1 MRYPLG
7 ALFLAS
13 CTMLAPL
20 PAGHQMAEKPASAIH
35 AEPGNWTETETRK
48 PKPRISAS
56 SPSPSSSPSSE
67 IASCATLDAGDMKE
81 TIKAKLDC
89 ITENAR
95 RDPPQSARVP

>member
-13 CTMLAPL
+13 CSMLAPL
-20 PAGHQMAEKPASAIH
+20 PAEHQMAEEPATTIH
-35 AEPGNWTETETRK
+35 PELGNGTETRK
-48 PKPRISAS
+48 PKPRISS
-56 SPSPSSSPSSE
+56 SPSPSSE

>member
-1 MRYPLG
+1 MRYPLV

-13 CTMLAPL
+13 CSMLAPL
-20 PAGHQMAEKPASAIH
+20 PAEHQMAEEPATTIH
-35 AEPGNWTETETRK
+35 PELGNGTETRK
-48 PKPRISAS
+48 PKPRISS
-56 SPSPSSSPSSE
+56 SPLPSHSPSPSSE

-89 ITENAR
+89 ITENTR

>member
-1 MRYPLG
+1 MRYPLV

-13 CTMLAPL
+13 CSMLAPL
-20 PAGHQMAEKPASAIH
+20 PTEHQMAEEPATTIH
-35 AEPGNWTETETRK
+35 PELGNGTETRK
-48 PKPRISAS
+48 PKPRISS
-56 SPSPSSSPSSE
+56 SPSPSSE

>member
-20 PAGHQMAEKPASAIH
+20 PAEQQMAEEPTSAIH
-35 AEPGNWTETETRK
+35 PELGNETETRK

-56 SPSPSSSPSSE
+56 SPSPSSE

-95 RDPPQSARVP
+95 

>member
-20 PAGHQMAEKPASAIH
+20 PAEHQMAEEPASAIH
-35 AEPGNWTETETRK
+35 PELGNGTETRK
-48 PKPRISAS
+48 PKPRISS
-56 SPSPSSSPSSE
+56 SPLPSPSSE

>member
-13 CTMLAPL
+13 CSMLAPL
-20 PAGHQMAEKPASAIH
+20 PTEHQMAEEPATTIH
-35 AEPGNWTETETRK
+35 PELGNGTETRK
-48 PKPRISAS
+48 PKPRISS
-56 SPSPSSSPSSE
+56 SPSPSSE

>member
-20 PAGHQMAEKPASAIH
+20 PAEHQTIEEPASAIH
-35 AEPGNWTETETRK
+35 PELGNGSETRK

-56 SPSPSSSPSSE
+56 PSPSSE
-67 IASCATLDAGDMKE
+67 ISSCATLDAGDVKE

-95 RDPPQSARVP
+95 

>member
-20 PAGHQMAEKPASAIH
+20 PAEHQMAEEPASAIH
-35 AEPGNWTETETRK
+35 PELGNGTETRK

-56 SPSPSSSPSSE
+56 SPSSSLSPSSE

-95 RDPPQSARVP
+95 

>member
-1 MRYPLG
+1 MRYPFG

-20 PAGHQMAEKPASAIH
+20 PAEHQMAEEPASAIH
-35 AEPGNWTETETRK
+35 PDLGNGTETRK

-56 SPSPSSSPSSE
+56 SPSPSSPPSSE
-67 IASCATLDAGDMKE
+67 ISSCATLDAGDVKE

-95 RDPPQSARVP
+95 

>member
-13 CTMLAPL
+13 CSMLAPL
-20 PAGHQMAEKPASAIH
+20 PAEHQMAEEPPTAIH
-35 AEPGNWTETETRK
+35 PEPGNGTETRK
-48 PKPRISAS
+48 PKPRISTS
-56 SPSPSSSPSSE
+56 SPSPSSE

>member
-20 PAGHQMAEKPASAIH
+20 PAEHQMAEEPASAIH
-35 AEPGNWTETETRK
+35 PELGNGTETRK

-56 SPSPSSSPSSE
+56 SPSPSLSPSSE

-81 TIKAKLDC
+81 TITAKLDC

-95 RDPPQSARVP
+95 

>member
-20 PAGHQMAEKPASAIH
+20 PAEQQVIEEPTIVIH
-35 AEPGNWTETETRK
+35 PEPENWTGTRK
-48 PKPRISAS
+48 LKPRISS
-56 SPSPSSSPSSE
+56 SPSPLPSSE
-67 IASCATLDAGDMKE
+67 ILSCANLDTGDMKE

-95 RDPPQSARVP
+95 

>member
-13 CTMLAPL
+13 CSMLAPL
-20 PAGHQMAEKPASAIH
+20 PAEHQAEHQMAEEPATAIH
-35 AEPGNWTETETRK
+35 PELGNGTETRK
-48 PKPRISAS
+48 PKPRISS
-56 SPSPSSSPSSE
+56 SPSPSSE

>member
-20 PAGHQMAEKPASAIH
+20 PAEHQMAEEPASAVH
-35 AEPGNWTETETRK
+35 PEPGNGAETRK

-56 SPSPSSSPSSE
+56 SPSPPSSPPSSPSPSSE
-67 IASCATLDAGDMKE
+67 ISSCSTLDAGDVKE

-95 RDPPQSARVP
+95 

>member
-20 PAGHQMAEKPASAIH
+20 PAEQQMTEEPASVIH
-35 AEPGNWTETETRK
+35 PEAENWTSARK
-48 PKPRISAS
+48 PKPRISS
-56 SPSPSSSPSSE
+56 SPSPSSE

-95 RDPPQSARVP
+95 